1 MSKILKLNSY
11 SQYDELGDRDYMVY
25 EVKYDDGHK
34 EYVSR
39 DIFRNLKA
47 LEIIKETEVNVYM
60 LTWYFKHSSYEQYV
74 DDFERNRRDCDLPDL
89 GNKLLIKEEYDLLKE
104 ELL

>member
-11 SQYDELGDRDYMVY
+11 SQHDELGDRDYMLY

-47 LEIIKETEVNVYM
+47 LEIIK
-60 LTWYFKHSSYEQYV
+60 
-74 DDFERNRRDCDLPDL
+74 RNRYEAIQCLAYDIYEDYILWYNNFAKVEPPITR
-89 GNKLLIKEEYDLLKE
+89 EEYDFLKE
-104 ELL
+104 VLL